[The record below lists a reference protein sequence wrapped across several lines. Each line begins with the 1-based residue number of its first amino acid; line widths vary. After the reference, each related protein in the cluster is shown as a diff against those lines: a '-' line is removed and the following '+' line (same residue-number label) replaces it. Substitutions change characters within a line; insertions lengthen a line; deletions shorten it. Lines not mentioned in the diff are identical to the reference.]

1 MKPVLGMESGKAEI
15 ITVTG
20 VPEKVSVDRTK
31 GCTTKRIAVGVIGGV
46 VVLTVVAAV
55 VIVSVYFGS
64 KVTSDS
70 FKVAHQTYKTNDGEV
85 VEEETNVTKT
95 EVDIRVP
102 NVAEIIYD
110 YKHGLIVTRFVDSET
125 NVQSVCLAQFMNET
139 ESPSTDTD
147 KYTDGEVDFYEQKSD
162 EDGESVKWTNTNKEV
177 PRHMIS
183 ENVARMCEGTK
194 IYWMEKASGDGIS
207 KRQAC
212 SRIRR
217 VIICYPTKYKCA
229 YLCIFRYYCLPV
241 GNLMATQT
249 RWGCKKDCD
258 PGPNNPI
265 CKK

>member
-20 VPEKVSVDRTK
+20 VPEKVQVNRTK
-31 GCTTKRIAVGVIGGV
+31 GCTTKRIAVGVIVGA
-46 VVLTVVAAV
+46 VAFAIVAVV

-110 YKHGLIVTRFVDSET
+110 YKNGLVVTRFEDSET
-125 NVQSVCLAQFMNET
+125 NVQSVCFAQFMNET

-147 KYTDGEVDFYEQKSD
+147 KYTDGEVDLYEQKSD
-162 EDGESVKWTNTNKEV
+162 EEAESVKWTNTNKEV

-207 KRQAC
+207 KRQTC
-212 SRIRR
+212 SSIRR
-217 VIICYPTKYKCA
+217 VIICYPWRYKCA
-229 YLCIFRYYCLPV
+229 YICVFRFYCLP
-241 GNLMATQT
+241 GRKLLSTQR
-249 RWGCKKDCD
+249 RWACKKECD
-258 PGPNNPI
+258 PGTNNPI